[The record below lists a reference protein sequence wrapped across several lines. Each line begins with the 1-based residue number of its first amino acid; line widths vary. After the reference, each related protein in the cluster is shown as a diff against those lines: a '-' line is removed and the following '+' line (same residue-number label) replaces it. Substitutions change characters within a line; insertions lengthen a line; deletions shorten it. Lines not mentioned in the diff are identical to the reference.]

1 MNPISN
7 INQLGKTV
15 LFISELP
22 DNILDTELEDFFSE
36 YKDNILMIQIDRNS
50 KIYDPFNARKP
61 KATIIF
67 KDHEKA
73 NLARNSLNMKRL
85 KGKALNIMWHE
96 KDNSIR
102 YNNTANIFI
111 KGIPP
116 EIKPREV
123 FELFNKYGEIISI
136 KICEDDDGNL
146 LGYGYINYYS
156 LDSAENAIK
165 DLNKKKIWGSVL
177 EIEHFQKKN
186 ERLQSNLGN
195 NSIYIKNI
203 PDKIN
208 ENDFKDLFKKFG
220 DITWSKILT
229 DNNGRKFAIIVY
241 SQTENALKAKEE
253 MNNKKIDDSD
263 IGLYVDLL
271 QKKSERKRILT
282 SKIGDINNKL
292 NQEFKNCNLY
302 IKNLPYDLTDD
313 KLREIFSKYGEIKSV
328 KISKFTL
335 VTKIKDELK
344 EIEQSRGFGYVC
356 YTNPE
361 SASKAIENLN
371 EKNLPG
377 YENSKRPII
386 ISLFMPKYER
396 KQFLNKLQSNPMSR
410 FPLIMGTP
418 YNMMPPMIHYNGN
431 YQQRRYNN
439 NKRQQNK
446 KQVIYNNNVNNNN
459 VNNNVNSNNVNN
471 NVNNKNNNIN
481 HKEDDPDLNYIESL
495 ENDAFKKEYL
505 GEFLFKKIEQHPL
518 AHEKNFTIDIIG
530 RITGMILGIE
540 DIKEIYDITVNF
552 DSLTS
557 RINEALSLLESV

>member
-1 MNPISN
+1 MNPITN
-7 INQLGKTV
+7 QNQLGKSI

-22 DNILDTELEDFFSE
+22 DNILDTELEEFFSDF
-36 YKDNILMIQIDRNS
+36 KDNILMIQIDRNA

-67 KDHEKA
+67 KDHDKA
-73 NLARNSLNMKRL
+73 NEARNSLNMKRL

-136 KICEDDDGNL
+136 KVCEDEDGNL

-156 LDSAENAIK
+156 IDSAENAIK
-165 DLNKKKIWGSVL
+165 DLNKKNVWGCVL
-177 EIEHFQKKN
+177 EVEHFQKKN

-203 PDKIN
+203 PDSIKD
-208 ENDFKDLFKKFG
+208 ENDLKNLFKKFG
-220 DITWSKILT
+220 EITWSKIFS
-229 DNNGRKFAIIVY
+229 DNNGRRFAIIVFIT
-241 SQTENALKAKEE
+241 TENALKAKEE
-253 MNNKKIDDSD
+253 MNDKKIEGSD
-263 IGLYVDLL
+263 TGLYVDLL
-271 QKKSERKRILT
+271 QKKSERKRFLT
-282 SKIGDINNKL
+282 TKIGDINNKL

-302 IKNLPYDLTDD
+302 IKNLPYDLTDE
-313 KLREIFSKYGEIKSV
+313 KLKEIFEKYGEIKSV
-328 KISKFTL
+328 KISKFLL
-335 VTKIKDELK
+335 VTKVKDEYK

-361 SASKAIENLN
+361 SAAKAIENLN
-371 EKNLPG
+371 EKCLPG
-377 YENSKRPII
+377 YEDSKRPII

-410 FPLIMGTP
+410 FPLIMGNPFNNT
-418 YNMMPPMIHYNGN
+418 MPPMIP
-431 YQQRRYNN
+431 YNN
-439 NKRQQNK
+439 VTYQRHARHINNKKQQNK
-446 KQVIYNNNVNNNN
+446 KQQNNVNVNENVNNNTTT
-459 VNNNVNSNNVNN
+459 
-471 NVNNKNNNIN
+471 NNK
-481 HKEDDPDLNYIESL
+481 EEQPDLKYLESIENI
-495 ENDAFKKEYL
+495 ENKKEYL

-530 RITGMILGIE
+530 RITGMILGIQ
-540 DIKEIYDITVNF
+540 DIKEIYEITVNYEN
-552 DSLTS
+552 LTS
-557 RINEALSLLESV
+557 RINEAIALLESQ

>member
-1 MNPISN
+1 MNEIPPQ
-7 INQLGKTV
+7 NQLGKTV

-22 DNILDTELEDFFSE
+22 DNILDTELEDFFSDFR
-36 YKDNILMIQIDRNS
+36 DNILMIQIDRNA
-50 KIYDPFNARKP
+50 KIYDPFNVRKP

-67 KDHEKA
+67 KDHDKA
-73 NLARNSLNMKRL
+73 DEARNTLNMKRL

-102 YNNTANIFI
+102 YNNTANIFV

-116 EIKPREV
+116 DVKPREI

-136 KICEDDDGNL
+136 KICEDEDGNL

-165 DLNKKKIWGSVL
+165 ELNKKNIWGSVL

-208 ENDFKDLFKKFG
+208 ESEIKDLFKKFG
-220 DITWSKILT
+220 EITWSKVLS
-229 DNNGRKFAIIVY
+229 DNSGRKFAIIVF
-241 SQTENALKAKEE
+241 SSSESASKAKEE
-253 MNNKKIDDSD
+253 MNDKKLDNNE

-271 QKKSERKRILT
+271 QKKSERKRFLI

-361 SASKAIENLN
+361 SATKAIEDLN

-377 YENSKRPII
+377 YENAKRPVI

-410 FPLIMGTP
+410 FPLIMGLP
-418 YNMMPPMIHYNGN
+418 YNIMPPMIPNGN
-431 YQQRRYNN
+431 YNQRYRNNYNR
-439 NKRQQNK
+439 KNK
-446 KQVIYNNNVNNNN
+446 KQNNYNTNNNNSNNNNN
-459 VNNNVNSNNVNN
+459 VH
-471 NVNNKNNNIN
+471 NNIN
-481 HKEDDPDLNYIESL
+481 HTNNKEDELNLSYLESL
-495 ENDAFKKEYL
+495 ENDEAKKEYL
-505 GEFLFKKIEQHPL
+505 GEFLFKKIESHPL
-518 AHEKNFTIDIIG
+518 AHKKNFTIDIIG
-530 RITGMILGIE
+530 RITGMILGIQ
-540 DIKEIYDITVNF
+540 DIKEIYDITVN
-552 DSLTS
+552 DDILTS
-557 RINEALSLLESV
+557 RINEALNLLESQ

>member
-186 ERLQSNLGN
+186 ERLQTNLGN

-208 ENDFKDLFKKFG
+208 ENDIKDLFKKFG
-220 DITWSKILT
+220 DITWSKVLC
-229 DNNGRKFAIIVY
+229 DNNGRKFAIIVFN
-241 SQTENALKAKEE
+241 STENALKAKEE
-253 MNNKKIDDSD
+253 MNDKKIDGND

-271 QKKSERKRILT
+271 QKKSERKRFLT
-282 SKIGDINNKL
+282 TKIGDINNKL
-292 NQEFKNCNLY
+292 NQEYKNCNLY
-302 IKNLPYDLTDD
+302 IKNLPLDLTDE
-313 KLREIFSKYGEIKSV
+313 KLKEIFEKYGEVKSV
-328 KISKFTL
+328 KISKFIL
-335 VTKIKDELK
+335 VTKIKDKLK

>member
-1 MNPISN
+1 MNPITN
-7 INQLGKTV
+7 QNQLGKSI

-22 DNILDTELEDFFSE
+22 DNILDTELEEFFSDF
-36 YKDNILMIQIDRNS
+36 KDNILMIQIDRNA

-67 KDHEKA
+67 KDHDKA
-73 NLARNSLNMKRL
+73 NEARNSLNMKRL

-136 KICEDDDGNL
+136 KVCEDEDGNL

-156 LDSAENAIK
+156 IDSAENAIK
-165 DLNKKKIWGSVL
+165 DLNKKNVWGCVL
-177 EIEHFQKKN
+177 EVEHFQKKN

-203 PDKIN
+203 PDSIKD
-208 ENDFKDLFKKFG
+208 ENDLKNLFKKYG
-220 DITWSKILT
+220 EITWSKIFS
-229 DNNGRKFAIIVY
+229 DNNGRRFAIIVFIT
-241 SQTENALKAKEE
+241 TENALKAKEE
-253 MNNKKIDDSD
+253 MNDKKIEGSD
-263 IGLYVDLL
+263 TGLYVDLL
-271 QKKSERKRILT
+271 QKKSERKRFLT
-282 SKIGDINNKL
+282 TKIGDINNKL

-302 IKNLPYDLTDD
+302 IKNLPYDLTDE
-313 KLREIFSKYGEIKSV
+313 KLKEIFEKYGEIKSV
-328 KISKFTL
+328 KISKFLL
-335 VTKIKDELK
+335 VTKVKDEYK

-361 SASKAIENLN
+361 SAAKAIENLN
-371 EKNLPG
+371 EKCLPG
-377 YENSKRPII
+377 YEDSKRPII

-410 FPLIMGTP
+410 FPLIMGNPFNNT
-418 YNMMPPMIHYNGN
+418 MPPMIP
-431 YQQRRYNN
+431 YNN
-439 NKRQQNK
+439 VTYQRHARHINNKKQQNK
-446 KQVIYNNNVNNNN
+446 KQQNNVNVNENVNNNTTT
-459 VNNNVNSNNVNN
+459 
-471 NVNNKNNNIN
+471 NNK
-481 HKEDDPDLNYIESL
+481 EEQPDLKYLESIENI
-495 ENDAFKKEYL
+495 ENKKEYL

-530 RITGMILGIE
+530 RITGMILGIQ
-540 DIKEIYDITVNF
+540 DIKEIYEITVNYEN
-552 DSLTS
+552 LTS
-557 RINEALSLLESV
+557 RINEAIALLESQ

>member
-1 MNPISN
+1 MNPITN
-7 INQLGKTV
+7 QNQLGKSI

-22 DNILDTELEDFFSE
+22 DNILDTELEEFFSDF
-36 YKDNILMIQIDRNS
+36 KDNILMIQIDRNA

-67 KDHEKA
+67 KDHDKA
-73 NLARNSLNMKRL
+73 NEARNSLNMKRL

-136 KICEDDDGNL
+136 KVCEDEDGNL

-156 LDSAENAIK
+156 IDSAENAIK
-165 DLNKKKIWGSVL
+165 DLNKKNVWGCVL
-177 EIEHFQKKN
+177 EVEHFQKKN

-203 PDKIN
+203 PDSIKD
-208 ENDFKDLFKKFG
+208 ENDLKNLFKKFG
-220 DITWSKILT
+220 EITWSKIFS
-229 DNNGRKFAIIVY
+229 DNNGRRFAIIVFIT
-241 SQTENALKAKEE
+241 TENALKAKEE
-253 MNNKKIDDSD
+253 MNDKKIEGSD
-263 IGLYVDLL
+263 TGLYVDLL
-271 QKKSERKRILT
+271 QKKSERKRFLT
-282 SKIGDINNKL
+282 TKIGDINNKL

-302 IKNLPYDLTDD
+302 IKNLPYDLTDE
-313 KLREIFSKYGEIKSV
+313 KLKEIFEKYGEIKSV
-328 KISKFTL
+328 KISKFLL
-335 VTKIKDELK
+335 VTKVKDEYK

-361 SASKAIENLN
+361 SAAKAIENLN
-371 EKNLPG
+371 EKCLPG
-377 YENSKRPII
+377 YEDSKRPII

-410 FPLIMGTP
+410 FPLIMGNPFNNT
-418 YNMMPPMIHYNGN
+418 MPPMIP
-431 YQQRRYNN
+431 YNN
-439 NKRQQNK
+439 VTYQRHARHINNKKQQNK
-446 KQVIYNNNVNNNN
+446 KQQNNVNVNENVNNNTTT
-459 VNNNVNSNNVNN
+459 
-471 NVNNKNNNIN
+471 NNKEEQPYLKYLESIENI
-481 HKEDDPDLNYIESL
+481 
-495 ENDAFKKEYL
+495 ENKKEYL

-530 RITGMILGIE
+530 RITGMILGIQ
-540 DIKEIYDITVNF
+540 DIKEIYEITVNYEN
-552 DSLTS
+552 LTS
-557 RINEALSLLESV
+557 RINEAIALLESQ

>member
-1 MNPISN
+1 MNEIPPQ
-7 INQLGKTV
+7 NQLGKTV

-22 DNILDTELEDFFSE
+22 DNILDTELEDFFSDFR
-36 YKDNILMIQIDRNS
+36 DNILMIQIDRNA

-67 KDHEKA
+67 KDHDKA
-73 NLARNSLNMKRL
+73 DEARNTLNMKRL

-102 YNNTANIFI
+102 YNNTANIFV

-123 FELFNKYGEIISI
+123 FELFNKYGEIISV
-136 KICEDDDGNL
+136 KICEDEDGNL

-165 DLNKKKIWGSVL
+165 ELNKKKIWGSVL
-177 EIEHFQKKN
+177 EIGHFQKKN

-208 ENDFKDLFKKFG
+208 ESEIKDLFKKFG
-220 DITWSKILT
+220 EITWSKVLS
-229 DNNGRKFAIIVY
+229 DNSGRKFAIIVF
-241 SQTENALKAKEE
+241 SSTESASKAKEE
-253 MNNKKIDDSD
+253 INDKKIDNNE

-271 QKKSERKRILT
+271 QKKSERKRFLI

-302 IKNLPYDLTDD
+302 IKNLPYDLTDE

-361 SASKAIENLN
+361 SATKAIEDLN

-377 YENSKRPII
+377 YENAKRPVI

-410 FPLIMGTP
+410 FPLIMGLP
-418 YNMMPPMIHYNGN
+418 YNIMPPMIPNGN
-431 YQQRRYNN
+431 YNQRYRNNYNR
-439 NKRQQNK
+439 KNK
-446 KQVIYNNNVNNNN
+446 KQNNYNTNNNNSNNNNN
-459 VNNNVNSNNVNN
+459 VH
-471 NVNNKNNNIN
+471 NNIN
-481 HKEDDPDLNYIESL
+481 HTNNKEDELNLSYLESL
-495 ENDAFKKEYL
+495 ENDEAKKEYL
-505 GEFLFKKIEQHPL
+505 GEFLFKKIESHPL
-518 AHEKNFTIDIIG
+518 AHKKNFTIDIIG
-530 RITGMILGIE
+530 RITGMILGIQ
-540 DIKEIYDITVNF
+540 DIKEIYDITVN
-552 DSLTS
+552 DDILTS
-557 RINEALSLLESV
+557 RINEALNLLESQ